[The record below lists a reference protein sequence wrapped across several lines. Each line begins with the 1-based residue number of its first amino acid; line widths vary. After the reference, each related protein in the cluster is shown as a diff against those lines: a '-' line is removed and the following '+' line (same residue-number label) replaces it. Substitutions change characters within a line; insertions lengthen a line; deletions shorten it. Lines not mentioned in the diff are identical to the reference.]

1 MSSPAPPEQTTRPS
15 GAKVTAATAQ
25 IDDKDGHTSIVAGGD
40 WIVVNAVPLDKQL
53 NALKPGK
60 GGNLTF
66 DLSGLGKLD
75 TTGAWLI
82 QRTKEHFEAAGATV
96 SLGEG
101 SAEAM
106 SLLEAVEKAEPKPEK
121 RKHRPAG
128 ALITML
134 ARIGSSLENIFKGAR
149 EATGFMGLVMVTMVR
164 TAIKPARLRFTS
176 LVHHMETVGLDAVPI
191 VMLMSF
197 LIGAVLAY
205 QSSEQLTKFGAAI
218 FTVDLIGIS
227 FLREIGILLTAI
239 LVAGRSGSAF
249 TAQIGSMKMR
259 EEIDAMRTLGLDPVE
274 MLIVPRITALVLT
287 LPMLG
292 FLSGIAG
299 LIGGGV
305 VAVAVLDISPLMY
318 IERLQQTIGLWNFW
332 TGIIKAPVFAF
343 LIGAIGCFEGLR
355 VSGSAESLGER
366 TTQSVVEGIFVVII
380 ADAFFSILFVNLGI

>member
-1 MSSPAPPEQTTRPS
+1 MSTPADPVETTRPN
-15 GAKVTAATAQ
+15 GAATGAATA
-25 IDDKDGHTSIVAGGD
+25 KLRGGALAAAGD
-40 WIVVNAVPLDKQL
+40 WVVVNAVGLDRDL
-53 NALKPGK
+53 GAMKPDK
-60 GGNLTF
+60 GGTVTI
-66 DLSGLGKLD
+66 DLSGLGKFD
-75 TTGAWLI
+75 TTGAWLV
-82 QRTKEHFEAAGATV
+82 QRTKQQFETAGAKV
-96 SLGEG
+96 EISGG
-101 SAEAM
+101 SKEAM
-106 SLLEAVEKAEPKPEK
+106 SLLEAVQKAEPKPDK
-121 RKHRPAG
+121 RRRRAPG
-128 ALITML
+128 AFVTML
-134 ARIGSSLENIFKGAR
+134 ARVGASLEHIAKGAR
-149 EATGFMGLVMVTMVR
+149 EATGFMGLVIITMAR
-164 TAIKPARLRFTS
+164 TAIKPQRLRFTS
-176 LVHHMETVGLDAVPI
+176 LVRHMETVGLDAVPI

-305 VAVAVLDISPLMY
+305 VAVVTLDISPLMY

-332 TGIIKAPVFAF
+332 VGIIKAPVFAF

>member
-1 MSSPAPPEQTTRPS
+1 MSSPADPAETTRPS
-15 GAKVTAATAQ
+15 GANIRAASA
-25 IDDKDGHTSIVAGGD
+25 KLEGGSLAAAGD
-40 WIVVNAVPLDKQL
+40 WVVVNAVTLDREL
-53 NALKPGK
+53 AAMKPDK
-60 GGNLTF
+60 GGAVTI
-66 DLSGLGKLD
+66 DMAGLGKFD
-75 TTGAWLI
+75 TTGAWLV
-82 QRTKEHFEAAGATV
+82 QRTKQQFEAAGAKV
-96 SLGEG
+96 EISGG
-101 SAEAM
+101 SKEAM
-106 SLLEAVEKAEPKPEK
+106 SLLEAVQKAEPKPDK
-121 RKHRPAG
+121 RRRRTPG
-128 ALITML
+128 ALVTML
-134 ARIGSSLENIFKGAR
+134 ARIGSSLENIAKGAR
-149 EATGFMGLVMVTMVR
+149 EAIGFMGLVILTMAR
-164 TAIKPARLRFTS
+164 TAIKPRRLRFTS
-176 LVHHMETVGLDAVPI
+176 LVRHMETVGLDAVPI

-305 VAVAVLDISPLMY
+305 VAVVTLDISPLMY

-332 TGIIKAPVFAF
+332 VGIIKAPVFAF